1 MLQLDV
7 FVLLAQLIN
16 FWILYYIFKY
26 FIADKLNAKMQ
37 ERRAQ
42 LKKLDAAEDHYEQKM
57 SLARQQKDEML
68 EQARHTTAALMKE
81 SEVISREKAATIIK
95 HANRQALAILDGWKR
110 ELEKERRSM
119 LSQMKE
125 HIIDVSLKLNEKMF
139 GDKKMS
145 REFIEAEIKN
155 LK

>member
-1 MLQLDV
+1 
-7 FVLLAQLIN
+7 
-16 FWILYYIFKY
+16 
-26 FIADKLNAKMQ
+26 MQ

-95 HANRQALAILDGWKR
+95 HANRQALAILDG
-110 ELEKERRSM
+110 
-119 LSQMKE
+119 
-125 HIIDVSLKLNEKMF
+125 
-139 GDKKMS
+139 
-145 REFIEAEIKN
+145 
-155 LK
+155 